1 MDLSFQVGGND
12 EAERLLAVI
21 CAGLCVAL
29 EAGAISI
36 NEAENYL
43 FSPATI
49 YHLGRLGLSEDAV
62 DLVRGGTELEDFE
75 SVLPHKLKG
84 AIEELRIRAI
94 EVIRARGVDK
104 LPRTKWLSTNEP

>member
-1 MDLSFQVGGND
+1 MDLSFNAKGND

-49 YHLGRLGLSEDAV
+49 YYLGQVGLRERAIG
-62 DLVRGGTELEDFE
+62 LVRTGTELEDFE
-75 SVLPHKLKG
+75 SLLLHKLNG
-84 AIEELRIRAI
+84 AIDELKARAI
-94 EVIRARGVDK
+94 EIIRAHADGK
-104 LPRTKWLSTNEP
+104 LPKEKWLSTGA